1 MGYPL
6 ALSGEL
12 KAQFLE
18 HVGSGTINHAFER
31 HANDQGF
38 GSLNGASGGLIV
50 AIRNH
55 QYRPVALMLE
65 ESEAVLEA
73 AVDSKERAENPS
85 RFYALP
91 LLELRNMV
99 EKAGR
104 LPFRNRDGKIVFEIV
119 RE

>member
-1 MGYPL
+1 
-6 ALSGEL
+6 
-12 KAQFLE
+12 
-18 HVGSGTINHAFER
+18 
-31 HANDQGF
+31 
-38 GSLNGASGGLIV
+38 LNGASGGLIV